1 MRNEKKAKKITNP
14 LMVVWL
20 FCQSLAVGHLLR
32 EREKQVQV
40 ASFNF
45 KMFFFKEK
53 RNGASVSDGSRA
65 TSDGRPAPKTWIN
78 LKGETPLSKAAA
90 TRLGWWW

>member
-1 MRNEKKAKKITNP
+1 MMNNRRHRYDERLREALLCETRKKPKKITNP

-45 KMFFFKEK
+45 KMFFF
-53 RNGASVSDGSRA
+53 
-65 TSDGRPAPKTWIN
+65 
-78 LKGETPLSKAAA
+78 
-90 TRLGWWW
+90 